1 MESSGA
7 RPRRSPGRSDGAGSD
22 VAAGR
27 RATEAVPSIPR
38 DAEGPVFREP
48 WEAQAFAMTLA
59 LHERGLFSWPEW
71 AAMLG
76 EEIKRAQAAGDPD
89 TGETYYHHWLHALER
104 LVTEKGVTDAT
115 ALSRTYDAWEHAA
128 ERTPHGTPIELKAE
142 DFEG

>member
-7 RPRRSPGRSDGAGSD
+7 RPRRSPGRSDGAGID
-22 VAAGR
+22 AAAAR
-27 RATEAVPSIPR
+27 RATAAVPGIPR

-71 AAMLG
+71 AATLG

-89 TGETYYHHWLHALER
+89 TGETYYRHWLATLET
-104 LVTEKGVTDAT
+104 LVAAKGVTTSDA
-115 ALSRTYDAWEHAA
+115 LHRYRHAWDHAA
-128 ERTPHGTPIELKAE
+128 DRTPHGKAIELKPE
-142 DFEG
+142 DFR